1 MIRSIIVGTG
11 SYIPLNIIPNSDFLN
26 HQFYDANGNILP
38 QSNEEIIKKF
48 HDITGI
54 NARRYA
60 SANFVASDLG
70 FFAAHEAL
78 ESSNIDPE
86 TIDYI
91 IVAHNFGDVKFDNR
105 KSDFVPSLAARI
117 KYKLGI
123 KNPKCIAMD
132 LPFGC
137 PGWLQGV
144 IMADYLIRSG
154 DAKRIMVIGTE
165 TLSRVCDP
173 NDRDSMIYADG
184 AGATILKEYSV
195 PSEIQSMPDGST
207 SPIQKYFDGGVG
219 ILSHA
224 VRSDAIEH
232 SNLLWMGR
240 SCNPNYFGDD
250 FFLKMDGNA
259 LYKYA
264 LRYVPGV
271 VKEALDKAGLH
282 LNDVSKLL
290 IHQANEKMDNAIL
303 LETCKLYGIKE
314 IPSNIMPM
322 TISEFGNSSVATVPT
337 LLDLIIKGNIE
348 GHIFNSG
355 DIILFASV
363 GAGMNINAVVYR
375 VP

>member
-1 MIRSIIVGTG
+1 M
-11 SYIPLNIIPNSDFLN
+11 
-26 HQFYDANGNILP
+26 
-38 QSNEEIIKKF
+38 K
-48 HDITGI
+48 
-54 NARRYA
+54 
-60 SANFVASDLG
+60 
-70 FFAAHEAL
+70 
-78 ESSNIDPE
+78 ID
-86 TIDYI
+86 
-91 IVAHNFGDVKFDNR
+91 NK

-137 PGWLQGV
+137 PGWLQGI
-144 IMADYLIRSG
+144 IMANYLIRSG
-154 DAKRIMVIGTE
+154 DAKRVMIIGTE

-173 NDRDSMIYADG
+173 HDRDSMIYADG
-184 AGATILKEYSV
+184 AGATILEAFENQDS
-195 PSEIQSMPDGST
+195 I
-207 SPIQKYFDGGVG
+207 G

-224 VRSDAIEH
+224 VRSDTIDH
-232 SNLLWMGR
+232 SGLLWMGR
-240 SCNPNYFGDD
+240 SYNPDYFGDD
-250 FFLKMDGNA
+250 LFLKMNGNA

-303 LETCKLYGIKE
+303 EEVCKLYGIKE
-314 IPSNIMPM
+314 IPWHIMPM
-322 TISEFGNSSVATVPT
+322 TIHEFGNSSVATVPT
-337 LLDLIIKGNIE
+337 LLDLIMKGQLE
-348 GHIFNSG
+348 DHAFNSG
-355 DIILFASV
+355 DIIVFASV